1 MKNEK
6 GIMDRA
12 RIKKISLY
20 AAGILGSLI
29 LVFFFL
35 RNDVFSFYLQRKI
48 SGFNRE
54 YHVILKVDK
63 TRIRNI
69 SAVLFT
75 GISLKPENGDTLL
88 TIDTAYASL
97 NFWKMIF
104 GRVAL
109 HDLVLSKTR
118 LSLKQV
124 DTITN
129 YQFLL
134 RGRKQK
140 DNEDP
145 LEKRNYA
152 ATFSR
157 LSSAVFEKI
166 PASLKITDLTV
177 SHQKDGHQISFH
189 IDRFIADH
197 NAFHSSVRVT
207 EGDTVKNWIISGS
220 LDNQGHSAGF
230 RLYSS
235 EDEKISVP
243 FIGFNYKA
251 AVAFDTLTFQLWEED
266 KGDDLFHYR
275 GITIFRGLV
284 LQQEKISANKVAFD
298 RLGMEYAVN
307 VGSDYIEIDSST
319 QIFFNRLSFH
329 PYLRYRPKPSKQ
341 ITFSIV
347 KPDFPADELFSSLP
361 EGLFSTL
368 KGIKVTGNLAFSL
381 DFFVD
386 LALPDSLRFN
396 VDLKRNRFGV
406 VSYGDAG
413 LTRLNES
420 FEYTAYEKGVPA
432 RSFRVGPENPDFRP
446 LNKISRFL
454 QISVLNS
461 EDPGFYQHR
470 GFIPEAFRESM
481 ILNIKERRFARG
493 GSTITM
499 QLVKNVF
506 LNRNKTIARKMEEIL
521 LVWLI
526 ENQQLCS
533 KERMFEVYLNI
544 IELGPHIYGAN
555 EAAHFYFN
563 KDASKLTLPESIFIA
578 SIIPRPKWFMYS
590 FDETGHLRQSEK
602 EFFRLLSGKM
612 LNKGQISQDEFDRLD
627 PDITLKGPAKL
638 LLKSAAP
645 IPADSLDHIEDPG
658 F

>member
-1 MKNEK
+1 MNRVKL
-6 GIMDRA
+6 
-12 RIKKISLY
+12 KKIAIY
-20 AAGILGSLI
+20 IAGILGSLV
-29 LVFFFL
+29 LVFLLL
-35 RNDVFSFYLQRKI
+35 RNVIFSYYLERKI
-48 SGFNRE
+48 GSFNKE
-54 YHVILKVDK
+54 YHAILKVDK
-63 TRIRNI
+63 ARIRNI
-69 SAVLFT
+69 SAILLT
-75 GISLKPENGDTLL
+75 GISLKPENGDTLIA
-88 TIDTAYASL
+88 IDSPYASL
-97 NFWKMIF
+97 NFWKLIF
-104 GRVAL
+104 GHIVL

-124 DTITN
+124 DSTTN

-134 RGRKQK
+134 RGRKQNNK
-140 DNEDP
+140 EDS
-145 LEKRNYA
+145 LETKNYA

-157 LSSAVFEKI
+157 LSSVVFEKI
-166 PASLKITDLTV
+166 PASLKITELTV
-177 SHQKDGHQISFH
+177 SHQKNGHEISFH
-189 IDRFIADH
+189 IDRFVADH
-197 NAFHSSVRVT
+197 HAFHSSVRVT
-207 EGDTVKNWIISGS
+207 EGDTMKNWIIAGI
-220 LDNQGHSAGF
+220 LDNENHSAGF

-235 EDEKISVP
+235 ENEKISVP

-251 AVAFDTLTFQLWEED
+251 AMTFDTLTFRFSEED
-266 KGDDLFHYR
+266 KGDDLFHLT
-275 GITIFRGLV
+275 GMVILRGLV
-284 LQQEKISANKVAFD
+284 LQQEKISGNKVAFD
-298 RLGMEYAVN
+298 RLGLEYAAN

-319 QIFFNRLSFH
+319 QVFFNRLSFH
-329 PYLRYRPKPSKQ
+329 PYLRYRAKPTKQ

-347 KPDFPADELFSSLP
+347 KPDFPAGELFSSLP

-368 KGIKVTGNLAFSL
+368 KGIRVNGNLAFNL
-381 DFFVD
+381 YFFVD
-386 LALPDSLRFN
+386 LSLPDSLLFL

-406 VSYGDAG
+406 LSYGDAG

-432 RSFRVGPENPDFRP
+432 QSFYVGPENPDFRQ
-446 LNKISRFL
+446 LNRISPFL

-470 GFIPEAFRESM
+470 GFIPEAFRESI
-481 ILNIKERRFARG
+481 ILNIKERKFARG

-506 LNRNKTIARKMEEIL
+506 LNRNKTIARKLEEII

-563 KDASKLTLPESIFIA
+563 KDASKLNLQESIFLA
-578 SIIPRPKWFMYS
+578 SIIPKPKWFMYS
-590 FDETGHLRQSEK
+590 FDETGHLNQSTK
-602 EFFRLLSGKM
+602 DFFGLLSGKM
-612 LNKGQISQDEFDRLD
+612 LNKGQISQEEFDNLD
-627 PDITLKGPAKL
+627 CDVTLKGPAKL
-638 LLKSAAP
+638 LLKTAKP
-645 IPADSLDHIEDPG
+645 FPVDSLEQVEDSG